1 MNLHTRAVPVFHP
14 HEHVEHIQGPA
25 TARITLVAYVDFQC
39 PACAELHAEKNLIR
53 THFGSQLRIVYR
65 HYPQNQSH
73 PDAELAAEASEAAAS
88 QGKFWQF
95 CDLLFE
101 NQQHLKEKHL
111 LDYARRLNL
120 DIARYQN
127 EMNDHVYRQ
136 RVQEHLQSAQ
146 HLGLVSTPAVYI
158 NDVFTD
164 VSSGLH
170 HLSESINKALRTH

>member
-14 HEHVEHIQGPA
+14 HERVEHIQGSA
-25 TARITLVAYVDFQC
+25 TARVTLVEYIDFQC
-39 PACAELHAEKNLIR
+39 PACAKSHAEKKLMR
-53 THFGSQLRIVYR
+53 AHFGPQLCFVYR

-88 QGKFWQF
+88 QGKFWSY

-111 LDYARRLNL
+111 LDYAHRLDL

-136 RVQEHLQSAQ
+136 RVQEHRQSAK
-146 HLGLVSTPAVYI
+146 HLGLVSTPAFYI
-158 NDVFTD
+158 NEVFID
-164 VSSGLH
+164 ASSGLH
-170 HLSESINKALRTH
+170 HLYEAIDKALRTH